1 MTPYRDFWT
10 DSMHKIDRGR
20 VRHAF
25 GRQAS
30 SYETYAAVQKRVVA
44 RFLECLKIEDLAP
57 AAILDVGAGS
67 GMLLRALRQMY
78 GDSHAVGIDSAD
90 GMTRTARRNLVH
102 DSKTVLLT
110 ADAEHLPF
118 RGASFDLVVSTS
130 TFQWL
135 AGLDGAFGEVFRVLK
150 PGGCFA
156 FALFGGETLHELRS
170 SYDRALTA
178 AGRKGEN
185 RMHRFFPESDV
196 AAALQRRGFEG
207 LRVFSELD
215 VEIHGDVP
223 GLLRSL
229 KLIGAGN
236 ASPSPAR
243 GLGGRQVM
251 LDMMK
256 NYREVHGDGG
266 GVRATYDIVYGFCRK
281 PGQSG

>member
-1 MTPYRDFWT
+1 M
-10 DSMHKIDRGR
+10 IDRGR

-44 RFLECLKIEDLAP
+44 RFLECLKREELAP
-57 AAILDVGAGS
+57 ASILDVGAGS
-67 GMLLRALRQMY
+67 GMLLRALRQQY
-78 GDSHAVGIDSAD
+78 GNARAVGIDSAE
-90 GMTRTARRNLVH
+90 GMTRTARGNLAYDP
-102 DSKTVLLT
+102 DSLLLT
-110 ADAEHLPF
+110 ADAEHLPLRDAF
-118 RGASFDLVVSTS
+118 FDLVVSTS

-135 AGLDGAFGEVFRVLK
+135 PGLDGAFREVFRVLK

-178 AGRKGEN
+178 AGRTGEN
-185 RMHRFFPESDV
+185 RMQRFFPESDV
-196 AAALQRRGFEG
+196 AAAVQRTEFAA

-223 GLLRSL
+223 DLLRSL

-236 ASPSPAR
+236 ASPSSAR
-243 GLGGRQVM
+243 GLGGRPVM
-251 LDMMK
+251 LEMMK
-256 NYREVHGDGG
+256 NYREDHGDDA
-266 GVRATYDIVYGFCRK
+266 GVRATYDVVYGFCRK
-281 PGQSG
+281 PE